1 MPDATRPRAARKSPA
16 ERAAEIRDA
25 ARALALEGG
34 LVEVTL
40 RAVARRAGV
49 APALVAHYEPSMD
62 DLVAET
68 FRSITT
74 DELADVAALVTATGE
89 ASARARVHA
98 LVATA
103 LDPARDDVTAVWVDA
118 WSLGRRNTALAAAVR
133 AVADGWHERVARLV
147 RDGIADGE
155 FGTHIDA
162 DAIAWLLVG
171 IIDGLNAQSVVHDR
185 HDAGRAEVVLRTLDR
200 ELGVRPAP

>member
-25 ARALALEGG
+25 ARALALDGG
-34 LVEVTL
+34 LVAVTL
-40 RAVARRAGV
+40 RAVAARVGV

-62 DLVAET
+62 ELVAQT
-68 FRSITT
+68 FRAITT
-74 DELADVAALVTATGE
+74 DELADVVELVTGAGE
-89 ASARARVHA
+89 ASARSRVRA

-118 WSLGRRNTALAAAVR
+118 WSLGRRNPALAAAVR
-133 AVADGWHERVARLV
+133 AVADGWQSQVARIV

-155 FGTHIDA
+155 FGADVDA

-185 HDAGRAEVVLRTLDR
+185 HDPGRAEIVLRTIDR
-200 ELGVRPAP
+200 ELGARPDV